1 MESRA
6 KKEGDKCILVPEMCA
21 MTGIPDNFDE
31 FKRKKISQATIKEPR
46 DKKMEIEKFISET
59 EKVNDLNSLK

>member
-1 MESRA
+1 
-6 KKEGDKCILVPEMCA
+6 MCA